1 MDTSAG
7 AVLPLDLSKLDSFSL
22 FPGQIVGVECTNP
35 NGSRIQVTFFYA
47 LNVLIRLIQSSNIDL
62 GGYFVLV
69 NKV

>member
-35 NGSRIQVTFFYA
+35 NGSRIQVTYFYA
-47 LNVLIRLIQSSNIDL
+47 LNVKGLI
-62 GGYFVLV
+62 
-69 NKV
+69 